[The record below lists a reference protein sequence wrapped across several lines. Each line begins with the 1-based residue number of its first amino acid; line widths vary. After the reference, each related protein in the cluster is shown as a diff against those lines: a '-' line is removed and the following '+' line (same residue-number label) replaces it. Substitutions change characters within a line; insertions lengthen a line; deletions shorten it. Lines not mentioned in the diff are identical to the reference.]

1 MSSICTLNKG
11 GSRLIQIAGGGL
23 TGLSCALEL
32 INNGHEIEI
41 FEARQEIGNPIR
53 SPGWVTIDLGE
64 KINKASSASLTKHGW
79 ALRREWLEKALA
91 IEVVDKGGII
101 HLKHNVKQ
109 PINAIDCLGN
119 KTQTP
124 GWPGKADILQNKKE
138 LTPWVGGIV
147 IEEDLPETY
156 TINTIEENK
165 LCLQRGDG
173 LIECWE
179 RNSFSTNPEKGWLE
193 LMNGDHPRDVMG
205 LCGDHAI
212 NLGKK
217 LALEVKV

>member
-1 MSSICTLNKG
+1 
-11 GSRLIQIAGGGL
+11 LIQIAGGGL

-53 SPGWVTIDLGE
+53 SPGWVTIDMGE
-64 KINKASSASLTKHGW
+64 KINKASSATLTEHGW

-101 HLKHNVKQ
+101 HLKHRLSHQ
-109 PINAIDCLGN
+109 INAIDCLGN
-119 KTQTP
+119 KTETP
-124 GWPGKADILQNKKE
+124 GWPGKADILQKKE
-138 LTPWVGGIV
+138 KLTPWVGGIV
-147 IEEDLPETY
+147 IEEDLPDSY
-156 TINTIEENK
+156 SVNTIEENK

-179 RNSFSTNPEKGWLE
+179 RSSFSINPEKGWLE
-193 LMNGDHPRDVMG
+193 LMNGDHPHDVMG

>member
-1 MSSICTLNKG
+1 MSCFCIIYKG
-11 GSRLIQIAGGGL
+11 GCKLIQIAGGGL

-32 INNGHEIEI
+32 LDNGHNVEI
-41 FEARQEIGNPIR
+41 FEARQEIGNPVR
-53 SPGWVTIDLGE
+53 SPGWITIDLGE
-64 KINKASSASLTKHGW
+64 KINKASSALSTKHGW

-101 HLKHNVKQ
+101 HLKHQIKQ

-119 KTQTP
+119 KSP
-124 GWPGKADILQNKKE
+124 ISGWPGKIDILQKKE
-138 LTPWVGGIV
+138 KLTKWVGGIV
-147 IEEDLPETY
+147 IQDELPNEY
-156 TINTIEENK
+156 NINTIEESK

-179 RNSFSTNPEKGWLE
+179 RHSFSMNPVKGWLE
-193 LMNGDHPRDVMG
+193 LMNGDHPHDIMG

-217 LALEVKV
+217 LALGVKI